1 MSVLRIFCLL
11 TTAPTTCG
19 WVLLDDHGGIQ
30 PGEGAL
36 AQLPQSATRVQLVL
50 AASQVLLVRARLPA
64 AGKRR
69 STALLAY
76 AAEEKMASDPDANQ
90 VGWLGQVD
98 GDDVLVAFNRQQLQG
113 WIDALGA
120 IGIHVDDV
128 YCETLT
134 LPIRRGEWS
143 LAWNGQDGY
152 VRTGEFEGGAT
163 DCGDRQTPPLAL
175 QLLLEEA
182 RTRDAVPTSIVL
194 HPATPAAQPDL
205 DAWERSL
212 GVNLRLAPAHDWR
225 IAPAM
230 TGPRVGQGG
239 QRHWRP
245 SPAAL
250 ARWRS
255 VGWILL
261 AALALHSI
269 ALLTDRVRLGGE
281 QRQLHAQM
289 EARFRALFPVAVAV
303 ADPVL
308 QTRRQLAHARHAAGQ
323 SDAGDFPV
331 MLGKTVAALS
341 GVQGAK
347 LHALSYEDGR
357 LTLEFMDPG
366 NTLARQIED
375 RLSQAGFDFEV
386 PQTARRSGHDTLTLT
401 LRSP

>member
-1 MSVLRIFCLL
+1 MSRLRIFCPLS
-11 TTAPTTCG
+11 AVPTSCQ
-19 WVLLDDHGGIQ
+19 WVLLDDHAGVH
-30 PGEGAL
+30 PGAGTLEE
-36 AQLPQSATRVQLVL
+36 LPKAAGHVELVL
-50 AASQVLLVRARLPA
+50 AASQVLITRARLPHA
-64 AGKRR
+64 SRR
-69 STALLAY
+69 ISAALLAY
-76 AAEEKMASDPDANQ
+76 AAEERLASDPDANQ
-90 VGWLGQVD
+90 VSRLGKVD
-98 GDDVLVAFNRQQLQG
+98 CDEVLAVMSRQRLQS
-113 WIDALGA
+113 WRAALDAV
-120 IGIHVDDV
+120 GIHVDAV
-128 YCETLT
+128 YCETLM
-134 LPIRRGEWS
+134 LPVQSGEWS
-143 LAWNGQDGY
+143 LAWNGREGY

-269 ALLTDRVRLGGE
+269 ALLADRVRLGGE

-366 NTLARQIED
+366 NTLARQIEG

-386 PQTARRSGHDTLTLT
+386 PQTARRSGRDTLTLT